1 MNGLTELFLYSS
13 IRDYIYA
20 RIEFFTEHVLSQN
33 LKLAIATILGLLTVW
48 VMIQGYLMATG
59 RSQEGIKGFVFNLGK
74 NYLVILVALSFAAG
88 GSFSVRAMTDKF
100 TDNISEIMSGDAK
113 AGSVCLTRTKGN
125 VATGNTLS
133 CKIDRNLTATQA
145 IMGVMNSIDT
155 ADDPVLEE
163 NIANAKWFAGIGSA
177 GPSVVAGS
185 MLIIFR
191 IAMALFIGCG
201 PIFIL
206 CLLFKKTAP
215 LFQKW
220 LYYGLATI
228 FSGVLLGVMAEISMD
243 LASKV
248 ATSLFITDTAS
259 YIITGEGAAGV
270 MQAATQQ
277 LGLGLILSTLL
288 IVVPPMAGLWFNGMM
303 GSFSP
308 YSAFS
313 GWNPQS
319 ASSGGMSG
327 STQVAGALP
336 PGIAGGAQTTQIQQN
351 KQNMYTGTN
360 QASYFENT
368 MSSGI
373 TETSAN
379 VHSNQVKT
387 FEQAKQ
393 SAGNISAK
401 SKDE

>member
-1 MNGLTELFLYSS
+1 
-13 IRDYIYA
+13 
-20 RIEFFTEHVLSQN
+20 
-33 LKLAIATILGLLTVW
+33 
-48 VMIQGYLMATG
+48 
-59 RSQEGIKGFVFNLGK
+59 
-74 NYLVILVALSFAAG
+74 
-88 GSFSVRAMTDKF
+88 
-100 TDNISEIMSGDAK
+100 
-113 AGSVCLTRTKGN
+113 
-125 VATGNTLS
+125 
-133 CKIDRNLTATQA
+133 
-145 IMGVMNSIDT
+145 
-155 ADDPVLEE
+155 
-163 NIANAKWFAGIGSA
+163 
-177 GPSVVAGS
+177 
-185 MLIIFR
+185 
-191 IAMALFIGCG
+191 
-201 PIFIL
+201 
-206 CLLFKKTAP
+206 
-215 LFQKW
+215 
-220 LYYGLATI
+220 
-228 FSGVLLGVMAEISMD
+228 
-243 LASKV
+243 
-248 ATSLFITDTAS
+248 
-259 YIITGEGAAGV
+259 
-270 MQAATQQ
+270 
-277 LGLGLILSTLL
+277 
-288 IVVPPMAGLWFNGMM
+288 MM

>member
-191 IAMALFIGCG
+191 IAMALFIWSY
-201 PIFIL
+201 IY
-206 CLLFKKTAP
+206 P
-215 LFQKW
+215 LPSFQKNRSVISEMVVLW
-220 LYYGLATI
+220 IGDYIFWSIVGSNGRNLHGFSKQGGYKFIYHRYRVIYHNGRRCGGCDAGSNTATRFRTYSFYPIDNSPSYGRFVVQRYDGTFHAI
-228 FSGVLLGVMAEISMD
+228 FSI
-243 LASKV
+243 
-248 ATSLFITDTAS
+248 
-259 YIITGEGAAGV
+259 
-270 MQAATQQ
+270 
-277 LGLGLILSTLL
+277 
-288 IVVPPMAGLWFNGMM
+288 
-303 GSFSP
+303 
-308 YSAFS
+308 
-313 GWNPQS
+313 
-319 ASSGGMSG
+319 
-327 STQVAGALP
+327 
-336 PGIAGGAQTTQIQQN
+336 
-351 KQNMYTGTN
+351 
-360 QASYFENT
+360 
-368 MSSGI
+368 
-373 TETSAN
+373 
-379 VHSNQVKT
+379 
-387 FEQAKQ
+387 
-393 SAGNISAK
+393 
-401 SKDE
+401 